1 MILYK
6 PAAGYGDLDEA
17 IAECRAL
24 LGLLEDAEARGL
36 LLADYPALQVP
47 QCRRRASPAVQ
58 IEILTGEGHFGL
70 FAKQVAK

>member
-1 MILYK
+1 MLLYK

-17 IAECRAL
+17 IAECRAML
-24 LGLLEDAEARGL
+24 AMLEDEEARGL

-47 QCRRRASPAVQ
+47 QCRRRASPAIQ

-70 FAKQVAK
+70 FAKQVVQ